1 MGQNGP
7 VPDSNTS
14 LAPAPHAD
22 LAWGR
27 TWPSLEVFTELAL
40 EHRRVIPVV
49 RRVLADAETPVG
61 VYRKLAKDAPGT
73 FLLESAEHGGVWSR
87 YSIVGARSAATLTEK
102 DGRAHWIGE
111 PPVGLP
117 TDGDPTEAVRET
129 VAALATPRTPGL
141 PPLTGG
147 LVGAITYDAVR
158 RWESVPDTGR
168 DELDLPE
175 VAMMLATDLAVF
187 DHSDGSLLLI
197 ANAVNHDATDERIE
211 DAWADAVRR
220 LDRMT
225 DELAAAGAEHRRDHR
240 ADREPDR
247 ASSHTQA
254 QFEEMVEQAK
264 EAIRAGEAFQIVV
277 SQRFTVPCRADAL
290 DVYRALRVS
299 NPSPYMYLLRLPHPD
314 GTAYDIVGSQPR
326 GPHQGDGTPGH
337 HPPDRRLAPAR
348 QEPRPR
354 RAPGRGAARPTPRS
368 GPSTSCSSTSRR
380 NDLQRICRAGTVDT
394 VDFMS
399 IRRYSHIMHIESTV
413 VGDLRDDRSA
423 YDALVATF
431 PAGTLSGAPKPR
443 AMALID
449 GYEGLRRGLYG
460 GVVGYLDFA
469 GDLDMAIAIRT
480 ALIKDGLGARPGRRR
495 HRRRLGAAPR
505 VRGDGQQGRRRP
517 ASRRRSSRAAP
528 AGGAPRMTPPEPTR
542 PSRALDKKRATL
554 VVLVPAALLLGLT
567 TRPWASGRVPRRP
580 QPGGHRGDRWCG
592 RTGRRGSPRR
602 LRRGPARAHDRWARH
617 PRRLGRRHR
626 AGLARSPGD
635 DPARRVAT
643 RGDRGR
649 RRGARARPDHR
660 SRCHRIEHRLGLGSR
675 RRRCAARP
683 RCRAHGPLE
692 PLLGRS
698 LRTLRAR

>member
-1 MGQNGP
+1 VGQNGC
-7 VPDSNTS
+7 VPDTTTPP
-14 LAPAPHAD
+14 APTPHAD

-87 YSIVGARSAATLTEK
+87 YSIVGARSAATLTEL

-117 TDGDPTEAVRET
+117 VDGDPTAAVRDT

-141 PPLTGG
+141 PPQTGG

-158 RWESVPDTGR
+158 HWEKVPDDGR
-168 DELDLPE
+168 DDLGLPE

-187 DHSDGSLLLI
+187 DHSDGSLLLV

-211 DAWADAVRR
+211 EAWADAVAR

-225 DELAAAGAEHRRDHR
+225 DELAAPAASTV
-240 ADREPDR
+240 ATIEPLSSEPT
-247 ASSHTQA
+247 SSHTQTE
-254 QFEEMVEQAK
+254 FEEMVEEAK

-277 SQRFTVPCRADAL
+277 SQRFSVPCRADSL

-314 GTAYDIVGSQPR
+314 GSSYDIVGSSPEALIKVTGRQAITHPIAGSRPR
-326 GPHQGDGTPGH
+326 GKSPDHDAHLAEELLGDAKERAEH
-337 HPPDRRLAPAR
+337 LMLVDLA
-348 QEPRPR
+348 
-354 RAPGRGAARPTPRS
+354 
-368 GPSTSCSSTSRR
+368 R

-413 VGDLRDDRSA
+413 VGDLRDDQSA

-449 GYEGLRRGLYG
+449 AYEGLRRGLYG
-460 GVVGYLDFA
+460 GVVGYLDFS

-480 ALIKDGLGARPGRRR
+480 ALIKDGRAHVQAGAGIVADSVP
-495 HRRRLGAAPR
+495 HLEYEETVNKAA
-505 VRGDGQQGRRRP
+505 
-517 ASRRRSSRAAP
+517 AALRAVAA
-528 AGGAPRMTPPEPTR
+528 AGGLR
-542 PSRALDKKRATL
+542 P
-554 VVLVPAALLLGLT
+554 LGN
-567 TRPWASGRVPRRP
+567 
-580 QPGGHRGDRWCG
+580 
-592 RTGRRGSPRR
+592 
-602 LRRGPARAHDRWARH
+602 
-617 PRRLGRRHR
+617 HR
-626 AGLARSPGD
+626 A
-635 DPARRVAT
+635 
-643 RGDRGR
+643 
-649 RRGARARPDHR
+649 
-660 SRCHRIEHRLGLGSR
+660 
-675 RRRCAARP
+675 
-683 RCRAHGPLE
+683 
-692 PLLGRS
+692 
-698 LRTLRAR
+698 